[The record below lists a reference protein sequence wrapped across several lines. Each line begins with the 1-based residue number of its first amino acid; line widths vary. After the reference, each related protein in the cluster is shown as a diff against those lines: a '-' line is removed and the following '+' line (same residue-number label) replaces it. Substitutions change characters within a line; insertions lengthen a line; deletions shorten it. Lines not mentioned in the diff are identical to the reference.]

1 MIEEEGETAELPVPA
16 GEHDGELLLYDFF
29 KHLTGLVLL
38 TLGGL
43 LIVIKDFDPKD
54 VKPFFVTAAIVLIS
68 ASGVLAYG
76 GSSEIVRARYTRT
89 PTRRSLQIARIV
101 APALLSFGLGLFL
114 AMFIDSLN

>member
-1 MIEEEGETAELPVPA
+1 MIDEEEDPKLPQPA

-54 VKPFFVTAAIVLIS
+54 VKPVFVVAAIVLI
-68 ASGVLAYG
+68 ATAGVLSYS

-89 PTRRSLQIARIV
+89 KTNRSLQISRIG
-101 APALLSFGLGLFL
+101 APVLLSIGFGLFL
-114 AMFIDSLN
+114 AMFIDSLD

>member
-1 MIEEEGETAELPVPA
+1 MIDEEDPKPPVPA

-54 VKPFFVTAAIVLIS
+54 VKPFFVIAAIVLIS
-68 ASGVLAYG
+68 GAGVLSYS
-76 GSSEIVRARYTRT
+76 GSSEIVRSRYTRT
-89 PTRRSLQIARIV
+89 KPHRSLHVSRIL
-101 APALLSFGLGLFL
+101 APVLLSIGFGLFL
-114 AMFIDSLN
+114 SMFIDSLD

>member
-1 MIEEEGETAELPVPA
+1 MTDEDDKLPAPPA
-16 GEHDGELLLYDFF
+16 EHDGDLLLYDFF

-54 VKPFFVTAAIVLIS
+54 VKPFNVIAAIILIS
-68 ASGVLAYG
+68 ASGVLSYG

-89 PTRRSLQIARIV
+89 ATRRSLQFARIV

>member
-1 MIEEEGETAELPVPA
+1 MSEEEEGPRLSEPA

-54 VKPFFVTAAIVLIS
+54 VKPAFVVAAIVLIS
-68 ASGVLAYG
+68 ASGVLSYA

-89 PTRRSLQIARIV
+89 PTHRSLQLSRIA

-114 AMFIDSLN
+114 AMFIDSLG

>member
-1 MIEEEGETAELPVPA
+1 MIEEEEGPRLPAPSDQ
-16 GEHDGELLLYDFF
+16 HDGELLLYDFF

-54 VKPFFVTAAIVLIS
+54 VKPFFVIAAIVLIS
-68 ASGVLAYG
+68 GSGVLAYG

-114 AMFIDSLN
+114 AMFIDSLD

>member
-1 MIEEEGETAELPVPA
+1 MIDEEESPKLPAPAE
-16 GEHDGELLLYDFF
+16 GHDGELLLYDFF

-54 VKPFFVTAAIVLIS
+54 VKPFFVIAAIVLIS